1 MTGSINELKKHGVKN
16 IKIKFVSGSFEIPA
30 MISKNINK
38 FNGFIALGCIIK
50 GETDHYNFISQAVTN
65 GIMGLSIQFKKPIG
79 FGILTCSNLNQA
91 KIRASILKKNKGKEV
106 ALGVLSIL
114 KNR

>member
-1 MTGSINELKKHGVKN
+1 MNLKKHGVKN

-50 GETDHYNFISQAVTN
+50 GQTDHYNFISQ
-65 GIMGLSIQFKKPIG
+65 MLSQ
-79 FGILTCSNLNQA
+79 
-91 KIRASILKKNKGKEV
+91 KE
-106 ALGVLSIL
+106 
-114 KNR
+114 